1 MSSKYLL
8 ILLYLCNFKIL
19 LLKEKKMILVRF
31 KEESMQVYTL
41 HIKKYNLLYAKNY
54 SDHLINYSENLIRKE
69 FH

>member
-19 LLKEKKMILVRF
+19 LLKEKKMVLVRF

-41 HIKKYNLLYAKNY
+41 YIKKYNLLYAKNY